1 MKHYVDMLVRVDVN
15 GRMRPL
21 RFLWDNG
28 KEYKIERVLSVCKA
42 ASLKEGREG
51 LRYTCQICNKVRF
64 LYYEGDRW
72 FVECDG

>member
-28 KEYKIERVLSVCKA
+28 KEYKIDRILSVC
-42 ASLKEGREG
+42 
-51 LRYTCQICNKVRF
+51 
-64 LYYEGDRW
+64 
-72 FVECDG
+72 